1 MRKWVSRF
9 SKFFVLSFSKQL
21 LLAKAFSVVLLIRIA
36 LKLFSFPQ
44 FKKLYTAFSSSDI
57 NTSSTDAFIA
67 QNVWAIQSVSHSLSA
82 RCLPQALALKYFLRH
97 DKEAEVVIGVRKA
110 DAFEAHAWVTKDD
123 AILLGA
129 LSDTQ
134 HQTMDFQPIW
144 TWQ

>member
-9 SKFFVLSFSKQL
+9 CKFLALSFSEQL

-36 LKLFSFPQ
+36 LNLFSFSQ
-44 FKKLYTAFSSSDI
+44 FKKLYSSLSSSDT
-57 NTSSTDAFIA
+57 NSSSTDACIA
-67 QNVWAIQSVSHSLSA
+67 QNVWAIQVVSQSLSA

-110 DAFEAHAWVTKDD
+110 GTFEAHAWVTKENTV
-123 AILLGA
+123 LLGA